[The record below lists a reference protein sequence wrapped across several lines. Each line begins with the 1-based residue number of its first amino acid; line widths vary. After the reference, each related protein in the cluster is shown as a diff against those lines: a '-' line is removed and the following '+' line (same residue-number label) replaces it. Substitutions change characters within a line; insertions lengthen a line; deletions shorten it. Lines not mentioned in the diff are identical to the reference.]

1 MERGRGTV
9 SAAWLKARLA
19 TPALE
24 IGVAIPE
31 SSYAPLAQY
40 ASLVLEWGA
49 RINLTGARTP
59 EALADDHL
67 ADALALLPHLPG
79 EPFRFVD
86 VGSGAGLPGAAIAL
100 LRPDASGTLLEP
112 IRKKHSF
119 LAHAVRALLL
129 SERLEARN
137 ERLEQHLAER
147 GRGAYDVAVSRAVWP
162 ASEWLVLGEPLLK
175 PAGVLLGVEGST
187 PGELPPGASRHPYRL
202 RERSRAVICWR
213 P

>member
-1 MERGRGTV
+1 M
-9 SAAWLKARLA
+9 SIAD
-19 TPALE
+19 
-24 IGVAIPE
+24 
-31 SSYAPLAQY
+31 SSYEALAQY
-40 ASLVLEWGA
+40 ANLVLEWGT

-79 EPFRFVD
+79 GPFRFVD

-100 LRPDASGTLLEP
+100 LRPDASGALLEP
-112 IRKKHSF
+112 TRKKHSF

-129 SERLEARN
+129 SERLEARH
-137 ERLEQHLAER
+137 ERLEQHLVER

-162 ASEWLVLGEPLLK
+162 ASEWLALGKPLLR

-187 PGELPPGASRHPYRL
+187 PGTLPPGAVRHPYRL
-202 RERSRAVICWR
+202 LGRPRALISWR
-213 P
+213 L